1 MTKVYCIGCGLVTP
15 VGNAPSEVLSAVR
28 AGKSAFRLYDGW
40 PEPYYA
46 SLLDREGFEGP
57 SFFDHIALQAARTAV
72 QEAGIDASGA
82 RVGLVLS
89 TIKGNIEKID
99 TDDVSLAAAAETLAQ
114 GLGVKTKP
122 VVVSNACISGLAAL
136 LQGVRMIRSGAY
148 DHIIVVGAEV
158 QSRFIVTGFQSL
170 KALSLNPCKPFDAD
184 RDGLNV
190 GEAAA
195 AMVLSAHPVPFDPH
209 PVSENYFS
217 GRDPKNQFPETS
229 TEPALQGD
237 PKNQFSETSTEPA
250 LQGDPKNQFPETSTK
265 PAPVIPSEAS
275 VSPWEI
281 VDGAVRNDAN
291 HISGP
296 SRTGEGS
303 YNALRYVLE
312 GVSAEELAFV
322 NVHGTATRYNDQME
336 AIALNRAGLQE
347 VPVNALKGIF
357 GHTMGAAGILES
369 IVSMKAC
376 DAGVVLPTQGFS
388 QMGVEPAV
396 NVSAQERKTDKKA
409 FVKLLSGFGGVN
421 GALLFRKG
429 GAR

>member
-15 VGNAPSEVLSAVR
+15 VGNTPSEVLTAVR

-72 QEAGIDASGA
+72 QEAGIDASSA

-99 TDDVSLAAAAETLAQ
+99 SEDVSLAAAAATLAK
-114 GLGVKTKP
+114 GLGVTTAP

-136 LQGVRMIRSGAY
+136 LQGVRMLRSGAY
-148 DHIIVVGAEV
+148 DHVIVVGAEV

-170 KALSLNPCKPFDAD
+170 KALSLNPCKPFDAQ

-195 AMVLSAHPVPFDPH
+195 AMVLSTR
-209 PVSENYFS
+209 EC
-217 GRDPKNQFPETS
+217 E
-229 TEPALQGD
+229 
-237 PKNQFSETSTEPA
+237 
-250 LQGDPKNQFPETSTK
+250 
-265 PAPVIPSEAS
+265 
-275 VSPWEI
+275 WEI
-281 VDGAVRNDAN
+281 VEGAVRNDAN

-312 GVSAEELAFV
+312 GVSADELAFV

-336 AIALNRAGLQE
+336 AIALNRAGLQDL
-347 VPVNALKGIF
+347 PINALKGIF

-369 IVSMKAC
+369 IVSIKAC

-396 NVSAQERKTDKKA
+396 NVSALERKTDKKA

>member
-15 VGNAPSEVLSAVR
+15 VGNTPSEVLAAVR

-46 SLLDREGFEGP
+46 SLLDRQGFEGP
-57 SFFDHIALQAARTAV
+57 SFFDHIALQAAHAAI
-72 QEAGIDASGA
+72 QEAGIDASSA

-99 TDDVSLAAAAETLAQ
+99 TDDVSLAVAADTLAK
-114 GLGVKTKP
+114 GLGVKTQP

-136 LQGVRMIRSGAY
+136 LQGVRMIRSGAF

-195 AMVLSAHPVPFDPH
+195 AMVLSALPVSFDPR
-209 PVSENYFS
+209 PVSGNYFS
-217 GRDPKNQFPETS
+217 QGFAKNQFPETS
-229 TEPALQGD
+229 TSPAH
-237 PKNQFSETSTEPA
+237 K
-250 LQGDPKNQFPETSTK
+250 
-265 PAPVIPSEAS
+265 
-275 VSPWEI
+275 WEI
-281 VDGAVRNDAN
+281 VEGAVRNDAN

-303 YNALRYVLE
+303 YNALRHVLE
-312 GVSAEELAFV
+312 GVSADELAFV

-336 AIALNRAGLQE
+336 AIALNRAGLQD
-347 VPVNALKGIF
+347 VPINALKGIF

-369 IVSMKAC
+369 IVSMQAC
-376 DAGVVLPTQGFS
+376 DAGLVLPTQGFS
-388 QMGVEPAV
+388 RMGVEPAV
-396 NVSAQERKTDKKA
+396 NVSALERKTGKKA

-429 GAR
+429 GAL